1 MASSSSSS
9 YIVLL
14 LRDATKKQQQQAF
27 TTGASDIP
35 PYLASAI
42 VTAIACPRV
51 SVNMAPPK
59 EEEDLYKVTA
69 AAPFE
74 TCVFR
79 LRVARCV
86 QLDPSVTGRVAVVA
100 AAFSMSMA
108 SLFWPASRSRPP
120 SKKDT

>member
-1 MASSSSSS
+1 MQPRNNNNKPLPLAPVTSPL
-9 YIVLL
+9 ILPLPLL
-14 LRDATKKQQQQAF
+14 LLLHAHVYQKTW
-27 TTGASDIP
+27 
-35 PYLASAI
+35 L
-42 VTAIACPRV
+42 
-51 SVNMAPPK
+51 PPK